1 MQQLTLDWN
10 QRWNHGRASY
20 RPPRE
25 TIRKTDYDVA
35 LIPDD
40 TTARAFVVQ
49 HHYSRSVPA
58 MRYRVG
64 LYRHGRLVGVAI
76 FSHPC
81 SDAVLTNIFPVSPL
95 EAVEL
100 GRFVLTDD
108 EPGNAE
114 SFFLGRAFALIA
126 RQGIRGVVS
135 FADPFPRTDLTGNS
149 VLIGHTG
156 TIYQAHNGIYLGRA
170 TPRTLHLL
178 LDGRV
183 LTIAASQRFAVVN
196 VAGTLPPSNSR
207 PSDSPHLRPG
217 RRIAPWLRHALDTV
231 TRRVRQP
238 GCHKYAW
245 PLAHALRHS
254 LPPSLPYPKHP
265 DTPPQTNGSEFSVCQ
280 NSCSFV
286 Q

>member
-20 RPPRE
+20 RLPRE

-35 LIPDD
+35 LTPDD

-81 SDAVLTNIFPVSPL
+81 SDEVLTNTFPVSPL

-135 FADPFPRTDLTGNS
+135 FADPFPRTDLAGNS

-178 LDGRV
+178 PDGRV
-183 LTIAASQRFAVVN
+183 LNDRGIQKIRRGERGWHAPAVQLQAFGLAAPPTWPEDRAVASPRPRHRDAARPAARLPQICMAPRPRFAPLATAI
-196 VAGTLPPSNSR
+196 VALPKTS
-207 PSDSPHLRPG
+207 
-217 RRIAPWLRHALDTV
+217 RHAAPNE
-231 TRRVRQP
+231 RQ
-238 GCHKYAW
+238 
-245 PLAHALRHS
+245 
-254 LPPSLPYPKHP
+254 
-265 DTPPQTNGSEFSVCQ
+265 
-280 NSCSFV
+280 
-286 Q
+286 